1 MAICVLGGKEMNIRK
16 SRSVGAKKMF
26 AIGNF
31 KFTLRKVSVSK
42 LSRHVN
48 VEIVGTAYIITVQS
62 CEPLEFKKFK

>member
-1 MAICVLGGKEMNIRK
+1 
-16 SRSVGAKKMF
+16 MF